1 MNERTNGC
9 MNERIIE
16 CMKHGAFMSCSLR
29 VHCVPAAKS
38 PSQRDTASADQKQIS
53 VFPLTFF
60 FGAQLLVGNF
70 SCYARASF
78 WGLHN
83 IICGWRQRPRGT
95 GREPSDF
102 MYFVS
107 FWVRL
112 PSFTIRKQ
120 PKYISPAIDFIVK
133 VGMFT
138 VVLEMVKR
146 SFARPPARW
155 NARLPFARLSF
166 PHRLLQPCP

>member
-1 MNERTNGC
+1 
-9 MNERIIE
+9 
-16 CMKHGAFMSCSLR
+16 MKHGAFMSYSLR

-53 VFPLTFF
+53 VFPFTSF

-166 PHRLLQPCP
+166 PHRLRPPCP